1 MPDCSETQ
9 SFSPEPLDLTQPPAV
24 LGLWGWTVPRRLET
38 LPSFLTQKQKHSF
51 SQGPG
56 LLLSESSPGA
66 TCLTLTPFS
75 ISSSSSQSFGLSGP
89 LSFSIWV
96 NHRHLLLKI
105 ELTISAPK
113 PASPVSLLHGEVGG
127 EGTRGT
133 QSAFSPSP
141 FILHQLPKPYT
152 VTSPISGLHFPPLSL
167 PPPLRVSCGSVLVV
181 VPATSPTGHL
191 TFQRR
196 PRALRIKGCPWWPR
210 QSSGYISGLQPPWS
224 FRFSKMPEDAEIISG
239 RLSPLLE
246 CNLSLPLCHV
256 PRWCCCCCGWSGV
269 CSWRTA
275 VLQGSMLSRQL
286 VRFG

>member
-127 EGTRGT
+127 RAPGAHSQLFLPHRSYSISC
-133 QSAFSPSP
+133 QSPT
-141 FILHQLPKPYT
+141 L
-152 VTSPISGLHFPPLSL
+152 L
-167 PPPLRVSCGSVLVV
+167 PPPSLGSTFLPSHCHHLSGSLVV
-181 VPATSPTGHL
+181 A
-191 TFQRR
+191 
-196 PRALRIKGCPWWPR
+196 
-210 QSSGYISGLQPPWS
+210 
-224 FRFSKMPEDAEIISG
+224 
-239 RLSPLLE
+239 
-246 CNLSLPLCHV
+246 
-256 PRWCCCCCGWSGV
+256 
-269 CSWRTA
+269 SW
-275 VLQGSMLSRQL
+275 LLSRQL
-286 VRFG
+286 LPLGT